1 MDWKNQLTKTPY
13 LVLFIVLITIG
24 VGTASALITITL
36 AGDVIVTGDIDV
48 GGTITG
54 VETLEGLNCT
64 TDQLAKFD
72 GDNWACVKLT
82 VLNNML
88 STVDSIDNVGEHT
101 SIAIGT
107 DNLPVISYYDSTND
121 DLKVVHCGNKLC
133 NSGNTIT
140 TVDSTDDVGLFTSIE
155 IGLDNNPVISY
166 WDQTNNDLKVVHC
179 GNASCSSGNTI
190 TIVDSADDVGEYTS
204 IEIGSDNNPVISYW
218 DETNDDLKVVHC
230 GNASCSSGNTITTV
244 DSSADDVGS
253 YTSITIGSDNN
264 PVISYR
270 DETNDDLKVVHCG
283 NASCSSGNT
292 ITIVDSADD
301 VGLFT
306 SIEIGSD
313 NNPVISYR
321 DNTNSGLKVVHCG
334 NKLCNSGNTI
344 TTVDSTDNVGFF
356 ASIAIGTDNNP
367 VISYYDVTNTALKVV
382 HCGNASCSSGNTITT
397 VDSTGFVGRYIS
409 IAIPRDSNPVI
420 SYRDDSLGD
429 LKVAVE
435 GIIVILE

>member
-13 LVLFIVLITIG
+13 LVLFIVLIVVG

-36 AGDVIVTGDIDV
+36 AGDVVVTGDIDV

-72 GDNWACVKLT
+72 GDNWVCVKLT

-88 STVDSIDNVGEHT
+88 SPVDSIDNVGEHT

-107 DNLPVISYYDSTND
+107 DNLPVISYYDN
-121 DLKVVHCGNKLC
+121 
-133 NSGNTIT
+133 
-140 TVDSTDDVGLFTSIE
+140 
-155 IGLDNNPVISY
+155 
-166 WDQTNNDLKVVHC
+166 
-179 GNASCSSGNTI
+179 
-190 TIVDSADDVGEYTS
+190 
-204 IEIGSDNNPVISYW
+204 
-218 DETNDDLKVVHC
+218 TNDDLKVVHC

-244 DSSADDVGS
+244 DS
-253 YTSITIGSDNN
+253 
-264 PVISYR
+264 
-270 DETNDDLKVVHCG
+270 
-283 NASCSSGNT
+283 
-292 ITIVDSADD
+292 SADD